1 MADGYLIPEPSDDI
15 PVSTSLRR
23 VAGRLQSA
31 LPDGWRVEVVAVD
44 DPLTGVDQP
53 VLRALLATD

>member
-1 MADGYLIPEPSDDI
+1 MADGYITPEPSDGM
-15 PVSTSLRR
+15 PASTPLHRA
-23 VAGRLQSA
+23 AGRLQSA

-44 DPLTGVDQP
+44 DPLTGEQP